1 MGVVVG
7 IEGPVV
13 LIASTVAW
21 PLSATVALMLGVGVG
36 VGDGSALSTAAWTRT
51 PMSGVGVGACVGLHA
66 RTMMAASAVASHVR
80 SADGFGLM

>member
-21 PLSATVALMLGVGVG
+21 TPSAMVASMLGVGVG

-66 RTMMAASAVASHVR
+66 RTMMAANSVASHLIFR
-80 SADGFGLM
+80 